1 MAEFDYLTERLDDQ
15 IKWYD
20 TKSGTNQK
28 NYKRLELLRL
38 ALAVSIPVLTLLI
51 EWEPMKYIIA
61 AVGALIAFMEGI
73 NQVYNYKELWT
84 KYRTTAE
91 ALKRE
96 KLLYLTETTPYTG
109 NNSLK
114 LLIERS
120 ERLMGAENN
129 SWISIFDDNK
139 KNQNA

>member
-1 MAEFDYLTERLDDQ
+1 MTEFDYIKERLDDQ
-15 IKWYD
+15 INWYGA
-20 TKSGTNQK
+20 KSGTNQK

-61 AVGALIAFMEGI
+61 AVGALIAFLEGI
-73 NQVYNYKELWT
+73 NKVYNYKELWT
-84 KYRTTAE
+84 KYRITAE

-96 KLLYLTETTPYTG
+96 KLLYVTATSPYTG
-109 NNSLK
+109 DESLQ

-129 SWISIFDDNK
+129 SWISIFNESK
-139 KNQNA
+139 KGQNA

>member
-15 IKWYD
+15 INWYD
-20 TKSGTNQK
+20 KKSGINQK

-51 EWEPMKYIIA
+51 EIGIMKYIIA
-61 AVGALIAFMEGI
+61 AIGALIAFLEGI

-96 KLLYLTETTPYTG
+96 KLLYLTKTAPYTQEKRL
-109 NNSLK
+109 N

-120 ERLMGAENN
+120 ERIMGAENN
-129 SWISIFDDNK
+129 SWISLFDDNK
-139 KNQNA
+139 KEEA

>member
-1 MAEFDYLTERLDDQ
+1 MAEFNYLTERLDDQ
-15 IKWYD
+15 ITWYD
-20 TKSGTNQK
+20 RKSGINQK
-28 NYKRLELLRL
+28 NYKRLEQLRL

-51 EWEPMKYIIA
+51 EIGIMKYIIA
-61 AVGALIAFMEGI
+61 AIGALIAFLEGI

-96 KLLYLTETTPYTG
+96 KLLYLTKTAPYTQETRL
-109 NNSLK
+109 N

-120 ERLMGAENN
+120 ERIMGAENN
-129 SWISIFDDNK
+129 SWISLFDDNK
-139 KNQNA
+139 KEEA

>member
-1 MAEFDYLTERLDDQ
+1 MAEFNYLTERLDDQ
-15 IKWYD
+15 ITWYD
-20 TKSGTNQK
+20 RKSGINQK
-28 NYKRLELLRL
+28 NYKRLEQLRL

-51 EWEPMKYIIA
+51 EIGIMKYIIA
-61 AVGALIAFMEGI
+61 AIGALIAFLEGI

-96 KLLYLTETTPYTG
+96 KLLYLTKTAPYTQEKRL
-109 NNSLK
+109 N

-120 ERLMGAENN
+120 ERIMGAENN
-129 SWISIFDDNK
+129 SWISLFDDNK
-139 KNQNA
+139 KEEA

>member
-15 IKWYD
+15 ITWYD
-20 TKSGTNQK
+20 RKSGINQK
-28 NYKRLELLRL
+28 NYKRLEQLRL

-51 EWEPMKYIIA
+51 EIGIMKYIIA
-61 AVGALIAFMEGI
+61 AIGALIAFLEGI

-96 KLLYLTETTPYTG
+96 KLLYLTKTAPYTQEKRL
-109 NNSLK
+109 N

-120 ERLMGAENN
+120 ERIMGAENN
-129 SWISIFDDNK
+129 SWISLFDDNK
-139 KNQNA
+139 KEEA